1 MHHTN
6 YLRLLQ
12 LRRGGMLAPD
22 TGTSGGGVQAA
33 PDGQNA
39 AQNGA
44 EGAQAQEE
52 GKANENGQNAAQSG
66 ERTFTQADVN
76 AILARERAKAE
87 RAQQKAVNE
96 AVTEAQRLARMTEDE
111 REEHERQ
118 AREKDYERRMAE
130 LNRRELEVQV
140 RQTLR
145 EKGVPE
151 HYAPFV
157 DMRGAEEANASI
169 EALGKLIRSDMEAA
183 KAQKAQELIGS
194 SAGTPR
200 TGNAG
205 APMTL
210 KDAIAAPYNRG

>member
-1 MHHTN
+1 MMHHTN

-22 TGTSGGGVQAA
+22 TGTTGGAQTA
-33 PDGQNA
+33 PNGQNGT
-39 AQNGA
+39 QNGA

-96 AVTEAQRLARMTEDE
+96 AVTEAQRLAKMTEDE
-111 REEHERQ
+111 RAEHERQ

-200 TGNAG
+200 AGNAG

-210 KDAIAAPYNRG
+210 KAASAAHYSRG